1 MTIKAQKFFTHRATT
16 LLISFFA
23 ALAPLFYYASRSS
36 AHVFLDTALFAGF
49 SQVVFW
55 LMMINAVLAMTV
67 AAMRWRVSA
76 FQTDS
81 PKWLAALS
89 CAAFAFTAFFAV
101 VNIAILCVMGEESSP
116 IVWRSMA
123 ELLPFALA
131 YLIAALLAFFFP
143 SVTDRR
149 VRTAIAVIIILIAV
163 LAILFMLYPPVYF
176 DFLSDPM
183 VIDNG
188 EGYSVAFATSAA
200 GTGYIEY
207 EYGGERY
214 KLYDESSGRLR
225 GSSTIHSIVV
235 PYEHLNN
242 NTYRVGS
249 MRVFE
254 EYAYGGRNGRSIVS
268 QDYVFTPCTKEDI
281 TLLCVSD
288 WHTRNNKAKEAIS
301 HLGEY
306 DAVLMMGDA
315 APGLQYESEAA
326 EYIVK
331 FGGDI
336 SRGSM
341 PIIYTRGNHETR
353 GKYASELSVALKMD
367 KYYYETS
374 FGDYRFIV
382 LDSAEDKEDSHPEYG
397 GLADYENYR
406 ARMTEWLEGLDATG
420 QRTIALCHA
429 PSLFIE
435 EDLTA
440 RAWAKLEDLNSSLLI
455 SGHLHQCYLDREN
468 EAFPV
473 YVDGGHSGGDYIASL
488 VTLSPSGIGLK
499 ACNMNG
505 EEILSEWVEWRA

>member
-1 MTIKAQKFFTHRATT
+1 MTLKAQKFFSNRITT
-16 LLISFFA
+16 LLVSFFA

-36 AHVFLDTALFAGF
+36 AHVFLDTALFMGF
-49 SQVVFW
+49 SRVVFW
-55 LMMINAVLAMTV
+55 LMLANAVFALVV
-67 AAMRWRVSA
+67 AAMRWRVA
-76 FQTDS
+76 AYQLQQ
-81 PKWLAALS
+81 PKWLSALS
-89 CAAFAFTAFFAV
+89 CAAFTITVFFAI

-131 YLIAALLAFFFP
+131 YIIAAALAFFFP
-143 SVTDRR
+143 SVTNKK

-163 LAILFMLYPPVYF
+163 LTVLFMLYPPVYF

-188 EGYSVAFATSAA
+188 EGYSVVFATSAA

-207 EYGGERY
+207 EYEGQTY
-214 KLYDESSGRLR
+214 KLYDESSGRIR
-225 GSSTIHSIVV
+225 GSSTIHSIAV
-235 PYEHLNN
+235 PYEHLDN

-268 QDYVFTPCTKEDI
+268 DDYKFIPCTGEDV

-306 DAVLMMGDA
+306 DGVLMMGDA

-336 SRGSM
+336 SRGCM

-353 GKYASELSVALKMD
+353 GKYASQLGSALKMD
-367 KYYYETS
+367 RYYYETTH

-382 LDSAEDKEDSHPEYG
+382 LDCAEDKEDSHPEYG
-397 GLADYENYR
+397 GLVDYKTYR
-406 ARMTEWLEGLDATG
+406 TDMTEWLEGLEPSDKK
-420 QRTIALCHA
+420 TITLCHA

-435 EDLTA
+435 EDLTE
-440 RAWAKLEDLNSSLLI
+440 RAWSKLEQLNSGLLI
-455 SGHLHQCYLDREN
+455 SGHLHQCYLDRES

-473 YVDGGHSGGDYIASL
+473 YVDGGHSGGDYIASK
-488 VTLSPSGIGLK
+488 VTLSSEGIALY
-499 ACNMNG
+499 ACNMDG
-505 EEILSEWVEWRA
+505 DKVIDEFVTWK

>member
-1 MTIKAQKFFTHRATT
+1 
-16 LLISFFA
+16 
-23 ALAPLFYYASRSS
+23 
-36 AHVFLDTALFAGF
+36 
-49 SQVVFW
+49 
-55 LMMINAVLAMTV
+55 
-67 AAMRWRVSA
+67 
-76 FQTDS
+76 
-81 PKWLAALS
+81 
-89 CAAFAFTAFFAV
+89 
-101 VNIAILCVMGEESSP
+101 
-116 IVWRSMA
+116 MA

-188 EGYSVAFATSAA
+188 EGYSVVFATSAA

-367 KYYYETS
+367 KYLC
-374 FGDYRFIV
+374 R
-382 LDSAEDKEDSHPEYG
+382 K
-397 GLADYENYR
+397 
-406 ARMTEWLEGLDATG
+406 TE
-420 QRTIALCHA
+420 R
-429 PSLFIE
+429 
-435 EDLTA
+435 
-440 RAWAKLEDLNSSLLI
+440 
-455 SGHLHQCYLDREN
+455 
-468 EAFPV
+468 
-473 YVDGGHSGGDYIASL
+473 
-488 VTLSPSGIGLK
+488 
-499 ACNMNG
+499 
-505 EEILSEWVEWRA
+505 